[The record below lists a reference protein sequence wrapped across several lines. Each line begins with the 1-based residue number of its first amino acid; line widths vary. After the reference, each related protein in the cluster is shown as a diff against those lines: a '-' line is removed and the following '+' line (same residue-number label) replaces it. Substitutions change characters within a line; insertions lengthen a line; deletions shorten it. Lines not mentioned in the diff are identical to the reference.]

1 MRFKSRYKS
10 CLWSRTNIWG
20 NLLAKEK
27 TFLRPKWDGMIAIL
41 RSQKRRHRALLDIN
55 RYRYP
60 VCHDY
65 NFLQPRVRANQVFKY
80 NRIGYR
86 NTLSLIFCLRR
97 FYGDLS
103 HKGFKKFCRP
113 AFNLKDPSRNL
124 LSLLEGRLD
133 ICLYRLGFFHSI
145 YYSRQAILHSKVI
158 VNGKKTSCG
167 GFVLRKGDVVEFCS
181 EHRAAIRARLVARY
195 KPFRSA
201 IARLERWRLSHR
213 YKLQLHLQP
222 TPKWIQ
228 TDYSNLSFVVSSNVC
243 VPLIFPFRANIDE
256 ALWASKYGYL

>member
-1 MRFKSRYKS
+1 M
-10 CLWSRTNIWG
+10 
-20 NLLAKEK
+20 
-27 TFLRPKWDGMIAIL
+27 
-41 RSQKRRHRALLDIN
+41 
-55 RYRYP
+55 
-60 VCHDY
+60 
-65 NFLQPRVRANQVFKY
+65 
-80 NRIGYR
+80 
-86 NTLSLIFCLRR
+86 
-97 FYGDLS
+97 
-103 HKGFKKFCRP
+103 
-113 AFNLKDPSRNL
+113 
-124 LSLLEGRLD
+124 
-133 ICLYRLGFFHSI
+133 YRLGFFHSI